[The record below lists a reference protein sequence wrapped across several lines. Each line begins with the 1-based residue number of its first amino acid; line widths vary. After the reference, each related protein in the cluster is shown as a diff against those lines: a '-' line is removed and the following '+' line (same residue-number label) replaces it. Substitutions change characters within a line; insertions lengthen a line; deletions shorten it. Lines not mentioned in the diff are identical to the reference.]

1 MLLRLVKDAQN
12 YALGHE
18 NKKYCAINS
27 IMFVFGV
34 NIYLSKSQM
43 NTMKRIL
50 AFTVALIA
58 MSCTLNSNQKRIDPA
73 VGGPITLVI
82 HGGAGTLTR
91 ANLNEEKEKAYH
103 AKLQEALDSG
113 YSVLEK
119 GGTSLEAVISA
130 IKILE
135 DSPLFNA
142 GKGAVFTHEGRNE
155 LDASI
160 MDGST
165 LMAGAVAGVTTIR
178 NPIEAAF
185 AVMTKSDHVML
196 VGKGAEEFAM
206 QQGLE
211 IVSPAYFFDSA
222 RYKQLLK
229 LKGDKMSHVLADKK
243 FGTVGCVA
251 LDQHGNLAAGT
262 STGGMTNKKYGRV
275 GDSPI
280 IGAGTYANNLTC
292 AVSATGWGEYFIRLN
307 VAHDVHAM
315 MEYGKLSVQVA
326 ADSVVMKKLP
336 RLGGDGGIIALDRHG
351 NFTMTFCTDGMYRG
365 YITKKG
371 EGKTFI
377 FKN

>member
-1 MLLRLVKDAQN
+1 
-12 YALGHE
+12 
-18 NKKYCAINS
+18 
-27 IMFVFGV
+27 MFDFGL

-43 NTMKRIL
+43 DTMKSIL
-50 AFTVALIA
+50 ALMLASIA
-58 MSCTLNSNQKRIDPA
+58 MSCSLNSNQKRIDPEA
-73 VGGPITLVI
+73 GGPITLVI

-91 ANLNEEKEKAYH
+91 ANVNGEKEKVYH
-103 AKLQEALDSG
+103 AKLEEALDRG
-113 YSVLEK
+113 YTILEE
-119 GGTSLEAVISA
+119 GGTSLEAVIAA
-130 IKILE
+130 IKTLE

-155 LDASI
+155 LDAAI

-178 NPIEAAF
+178 NPIDAAY

-196 VGKGAEEFAM
+196 VGNGAEEFARE
-206 QQGLE
+206 QGLQ
-211 IVSPAYFFDSA
+211 IVSPTYFFDST

-229 LKGDKMSHVLADKK
+229 MKADKKTSLVPEEKK

-251 LDQHGNLAAGT
+251 LDRYGNLAAGT

-307 VAHDVHAM
+307 VAHDIHAL
-315 MEYGKLSVQVA
+315 MEYGKLSVQAA

-336 RLGGDGGIIALDRHG
+336 RLGGNGGIIALDRQG

-377 FKN
+377 FKD